1 MYKTVG
7 CPSKI
12 INVQS
17 IYIRMNK
24 FNTLILQ
31 NIHISVSELP
41 DVSWNPNKGI
51 DIEILSR
58 RFPLQYTL

>member
-31 NIHISVSELP
+31 NIHISVSELS